1 MRSTRHRH
9 FENKHYSVI
18 FKTRLVEI
26 ESLSIEAQLITALSN
41 GEKRYLNERIS
52 IHKKFIYQRNSDL
65 RWPEER
71 LLGFSEVLT
80 NLRRI
85 RKENHLFV
93 DERIELISCNIPVGQ
108 QLCQGLYPPT
118 AEAACKR
125 AIKLRISVPT
135 SPWCGNQNSNKCA
148 SMRRIFP
155 SRETRTWLPWENN
168 WTNRTYFAKHH
179 SHITVM
185 WKVENERVAIDCMNK

>member
-1 MRSTRHRH
+1 MGLGEVTWPGQFNSSLVTIRMEYRMRSTRHRH

-108 QLCQGLYPPT
+108 QLCQGLYP
-118 AEAACKR
+118 
-125 AIKLRISVPT
+125 
-135 SPWCGNQNSNKCA
+135 N
-148 SMRRIFP
+148 RRG
-155 SRETRTWLPWENN
+155 SLQE
-168 WTNRTYFAKHH
+168 
-179 SHITVM
+179 S
-185 WKVENERVAIDCMNK
+185 